1 MYDNTE
7 IKAAAL
13 ALARSDTAPQLY
25 KNLMD
30 AVAVSGTLPIKLTG
44 DAAAMNP
51 LLWLAQD
58 NFRRFELLMDHIYAL
73 RARAELVPLQK
84 QGFQNKPYMREFMA
98 AGRYRR
104 GRASDLEN
112 KDRPAKDKLRGAH
125 RLEFERTVQTQ
136 WKKQL
141 DGHLD
146 SARQQTPTGRITKE
160 TLTTITTRF
169 WDGVDTAL
177 DEKEAAARRR
187 V

>member
-1 MYDNTE
+1 MYDTTE
-7 IKAAAL
+7 IKDAAL
-13 ALARSDTAPQLY
+13 TLTRSEDATRLY

-30 AVAVSGTLPIKLTG
+30 AIGVSGTIPLKLTG

-58 NFRRFELLMDHIYAL
+58 NFQKFTLLLEQVDAIRTRTKL
-73 RARAELVPLQK
+73 PPLQK

-98 AGRYRR
+98 AGRLRR

-112 KDRPAKDKLRGAH
+112 KDRPAKDKLRGTS
-125 RLEFERTVQTQ
+125 RLEFERTVQAQ

-146 SARQQTPTGRITKE
+146 KARQQTPTGSITKE
-160 TLTTITTRF
+160 VLTTITNRF
-169 WDGVDTAL
+169 WAGVDTAL
-177 DEKEAAARRR
+177 DEKEADARRR

>member
-1 MYDNTE
+1 MYDTTE
-7 IKAAAL
+7 IKEAAL
-13 ALARSDTAPQLY
+13 TLARSEAAPKLY

-30 AVAVSGTLPIKLTG
+30 AVAVSGTIPLKLTG

-51 LLWLAQD
+51 LLWLAQT
-58 NFRRFELLMDHIYAL
+58 NAEKFGQLLDRVDAI
-73 RARAELVPLQK
+73 RAKAELAPLQK
-84 QGFQNKPYMREFMA
+84 QGFQNKPYMRDFMA

-112 KDRPAKDKLRGAH
+112 KERPAKDKLRGAP
-125 RLEFERTVQTQ
+125 RLEFERTVQAQ

-146 SARQQTPTGRITKE
+146 RARQQTPSGRISKE
-160 TLTTITTRF
+160 ALTTITTRF
-169 WDGVDTAL
+169 WAGVDTAL
-177 DEKEAAARRR
+177 DEKEADARRR